1 MSAISDV
8 LQLFAYLFVFAVGM
22 GVLWVAVLYII
33 DVTQTTHAIRRNF
46 PVVGRFRYMFEHLGE
61 FFRQYF
67 FALDREEI
75 QNQLIAMGV
84 NPEDAKLRIS
94 QMTESELA
102 EVQQHLD
109 EMPAGGISVLGAALL
124 IFIILI
130 ITDMLGATDIFPFVH
145 NINK

>member
-1 MSAISDV
+1 MS
-8 LQLFAYLFVFAVGM
+8 
-22 GVLWVAVLYII
+22 
-33 DVTQTTHAIRRNF
+33 
-46 PVVGRFRYMFEHLGE
+46 RFRNTRKTIALLCMVV
-61 FFRQYF
+61 FFNMTILPVQAAMIGNDQIIAQASNQLTIDQLVT
-67 FALDREEI
+67 ALDREEI